1 MAFAAEADSLDN
13 DVMESIKKTVRGF
26 SKVDTNYIEPQK
38 YNFTVMLQNTNNYE
52 VYRMKSRSGR
62 TITFAPAPSIKLGPY
77 FGWRWIF
84 LGYTIDVKHFQS
96 DETKQD
102 FSLSLYSNQIGVDL
116 FYRKTGSDYKIRR
129 INLKNG
135 LDLSSIKN
143 APFDGVRSSVKG
155 FNFYYIFNHRKF
167 SYPAAFSQST
177 VQRRSAGS
185 FLAGIGY
192 TQHRLNTD
200 WGKLDTLISE
210 RLGMTVTK
218 TGLDTTMRVG
228 QVSYEDFSLSAGYA
242 YNWVFAYN
250 WLFSASASV
259 ALSYKHTVSD
269 NEYGSYNKRDFD
281 LKSFMPDGIVRFAL
295 VWNNMRWYAGAGAVF
310 NYYNFSR
317 EDFSTNNMFGSLNLY
332 FGYNFGLKDHSRK
345 KKKG

>member
-129 INLKNG
+129 INLKND

-192 TQHRLNTD
+192 TQHNLNTD

-228 QVSYEDFSLSAGYA
+228 HVSYEDFAISVGYA
-242 YNWVFAYN
+242 YNWVFAHN

-259 ALSYKHTVSD
+259 AFSYKHTVSD

-281 LKSFMPDGIVRFAL
+281 LKSFMPDGIARFAL

-332 FGYNFGLKDHSRK
+332 LGYNFGLKDHKRK
-345 KKKG
+345 RRK